1 MKESQIEARL
11 VRGVKALGGRA
22 YKFVSPGN
30 TGVPDRLV
38 VLPGGRIIFVELK
51 TDVGKLSPMQIQQ
64 IKLLQ
69 SMGAQVR
76 VLYGLEAVEEFLK
89 GLKLDLG
96 GDAE

>member
-51 TDVGKLSPMQIQQ
+51 TDTGKLSPMQIQQ

-89 GLKLDLG
+89 AVKLDG
-96 GDAE
+96 I